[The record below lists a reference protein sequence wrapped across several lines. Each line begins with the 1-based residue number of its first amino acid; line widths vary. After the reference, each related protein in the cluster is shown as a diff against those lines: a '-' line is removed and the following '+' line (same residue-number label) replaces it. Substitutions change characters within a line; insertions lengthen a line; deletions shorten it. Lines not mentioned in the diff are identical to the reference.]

1 MDRDYYL
8 GIDMGTS
15 SVGWAVTDSQYNL
28 IRKKGKDLWGIREF
42 DEAKTSVERRINRIS
57 RRARQRHKIR
67 MAYIRNYFADAIS
80 EVDPSFYQRL
90 DNSKYHIDDKDEE
103 VRYKN
108 AIFND
113 VGFDDKS
120 YYKKYPT
127 VYHLRVD
134 LMDDIKEHDVRL
146 VYLAVANM
154 FKHRGHF
161 LNESVS
167 SENDSMSDEL
177 LYSQFIELADSML
190 NLSFKDGVAS
200 EILEVLSDRKLTKTV
215 KYEKVKDI
223 CGIDKSEKRNLEC
236 VKAIC
241 GRKFSPKIIFG
252 LEDVESK
259 SISFDDYSYDERED
273 EYESEVGSDNYQ
285 FIEILKQFYDKGVLS
300 GVLKGNKTLSHA
312 RVAEYNKHHEDLVL
326 LKKAYRR
333 HLSQE
338 QYDNMFRSE
347 EDGSYS
353 AYVNSDNSSKSGENG
368 KPYRRSYDN
377 RKRDDLYKRINKELK
392 GYSDDKDVQH
402 ILDEIQ
408 ESVFLP
414 KQLTAGNGIIP
425 NQVHAREMKMILDN
439 ASKYLEFLNTKDESG
454 LMVSERILQLF
465 SFHLPYYIGPVSEN
479 SKKYGGNGWVVRKE
493 EGPVLPW
500 NIEDKIDI
508 SKTSEEFMKKL
519 IRECTYISGEKVL
532 PKDSLIY
539 EKYRVLNEINNIR
552 IRGERISVELKQDIY
567 NELFLRGKRV
577 TRKQLLK
584 YINGRVPEQINDNDL
599 TGVDNTIANSLST
612 YGKFYSIFGEK
623 MKTDEYISMCEDIV
637 YWSTVYGDARNL
649 VEECVREINIKHNN
663 VIDSDAI
670 KRIRGFKFRD
680 WGRFSRGF
688 LETQG
693 CDTNTGE
700 IKSII
705 KALWDTN
712 YNLME
717 LINSEEFTY
726 KRELEDKKKKAV
738 TCLKEFKAEDLDEYY
753 FSAPVKRMIWQTLL
767 VIKELENVMGCPPKK
782 VFIEM
787 TRSEDEKGDK
797 GRKDSRQKQLIEL
810 YKNIKDEDIQWIS
823 EIKSKGE
830 SGALRSKK
838 LYLYY
843 LQMGKC
849 VYTGN
854 PIDLDELMSNSNNKY
869 DIDHVYPRHFVKD
882 DNILNNLVLV
892 EKESNAYKSDKY
904 PIEKVEPKAYEL
916 WKVLRT
922 NNLMSEE
929 KYKRLTCRK
938 EFTEEQKAGFIARQL
953 VETSQGTKGVAELIK
968 SLMPEP
974 DTKVIYAKGSNV
986 SSFRHKFELLKSRS
1000 VNDFHH
1006 AQDAYLNIV
1015 VGNVYYTKF
1024 TQNPMNFIKK
1034 EYMLDKEKNNYHL
1047 GKMYDRKV
1055 ERNGEVAWIPSKK
1068 NDVESGTI
1076 ITVKK
1081 MMAKNTPLLTRMNF
1095 EQTGAIANATLY
1107 SAKKASPDKYISLKA
1122 SDEKMK
1128 DVKKYGGFTS
1138 VSGAY
1143 FFLVEHEVKKK
1154 RIRTLEMVPIYK
1166 RDEIEK
1172 NENGLLKY
1180 CIDDLQLKEPIICI
1194 RKLKIQSLY
1203 QVNGYRV
1210 YVSGRTGQQII
1221 LRNATS
1227 MFLKPKWINY
1237 IHDIDKYN
1245 DTKVVKESL
1254 NCESNVELY
1263 DLILDKHNNG
1273 VYRKR
1278 PNSVGDK
1285 LSEKRDSFVGLE
1297 LEEQIKSL
1305 HEIIKLTEIGPA
1317 VGDLTILGESKNC
1330 GKMLNSKNVSNSNE
1344 FLLINQSVTGLY
1356 ENIIDLKTV

>member
-1 MDRDYYL
+1 MGKDYYL
-8 GIDMGTS
+8 GLDMGTS

-28 IRKKGKDLWGIREF
+28 LRRKGKDLWGIREF
-42 DEAKTSVERRINRIS
+42 EEAKTSVDRRTNRVS
-57 RRARQRHKIR
+57 RRAHQRHKIR
-67 MAYIRNYFADAIS
+67 MAYVRNYFADAIN

-90 DNSKYHIDDKDEE
+90 DNSKYHIEDKDEE

-108 AIFND
+108 ALFND
-113 VGFDDKS
+113 VDFDDKS
-120 YYKKYPT
+120 YYEKYPT
-127 VYHLRVD
+127 IYHLRVD
-134 LMDDIKEHDVRL
+134 LMDNHNAHDVRL
-146 VYLAVANM
+146 VYLAIANM

-167 SENDSMSDEL
+167 SEDDGMSDGL
-177 LYSQFIELADSML
+177 LYSQFVELADSLL
-190 NLSFKDGVAS
+190 NISFKEGAS
-200 EILEVLSDRKLTKTV
+200 EDIMTVLSDRKLTKTA
-215 KYEKVKDI
+215 KYEKIKDI
-223 CGIDKSEKRNLEC
+223 CGIDKSEKKNLEC
-236 VKAIC
+236 IKAIC
-241 GRKFSPKIIFG
+241 GRSFSPKVLFEM
-252 LEDVESK
+252 EDIELK
-259 SISFDDYSYDERED
+259 SITFDDFSYDEKED

-285 FIEILKQFYDKGVLS
+285 VIEILKQLYDKGVLS
-300 GVLKGNKTLSHA
+300 GILKGNRSLSHA
-312 RVAEYNKHHEDLVL
+312 RVAEYYKHHEDLML
-326 LKKAYRR
+326 LKKVYRK

-338 QYDNMFRSE
+338 EYDSMFRSE

-353 AYVNSDNSSKSGENG
+353 AYVNSDNSSRSGENG
-368 KPYRRSYDN
+368 KSYRRSYSN
-377 RKRDDLYKRINKELK
+377 RKREDLYKRINKDLK
-392 GYSDDKDVQH
+392 DYSDDKDVQY
-402 ILDEIQ
+402 ILGEIK

-425 NQVHAREMKMILDN
+425 NQVHAREMKVILDN
-439 ASKYLEFLNTKDESG
+439 ASKYLDFLNAKDESG
-454 LMVSERILQLF
+454 LTVSERILQLF

-493 EGPVLPW
+493 DGPVLPW
-500 NIEDKIDI
+500 NIDEKIDVA
-508 SKTSEEFMKKL
+508 KTSEGFIKRL

-532 PKDSLIY
+532 PKNSLIY

-552 IRGERISVELKQDIY
+552 VRGERITVGLKQDIY

-584 YINGRVPEQINDNDL
+584 YINGRMPDQISDNDL

-623 MKTDEYISMCEDIV
+623 MKTDEYKSMCEDIV

-649 VEECVREINIKHNN
+649 LDERIVEINEKHNN
-663 VIDSDAI
+663 VMDSDTI
-670 KRIRGFKFRD
+670 KRIRGFKFKD
-680 WGRFSRGF
+680 WGRFSRRF
-688 LETQG
+688 LEMNG
-693 CDTNTGE
+693 CDISTGE

-705 KALWDTN
+705 RALWETN

-726 KRELEDKKKKAV
+726 KKELEDKKKKAV
-738 TCLKEFKAEDLDEYY
+738 SCLNEFKAEDLDEYY

-767 VIKELENVMGCPPKK
+767 VIKELEHVMGCPPKR

-787 TRSEDEKGDK
+787 TRSEEEKGDK
-797 GRKDSRQKQLIEL
+797 GRKDSRKKQLIEL
-810 YKNIKDEDIQWIS
+810 YQNIKDEDAQWIS
-823 EIKSKGE
+823 EIKARGE
-830 SGALRSKK
+830 SGELRSKK

-869 DIDHVYPRHFVKD
+869 DIDHIYPRHFVKD

-892 EKESNAYKSDKY
+892 EKESNAYKSDRY

-916 WKVLRT
+916 WKALRT

-953 VETSQGTKGVAELIK
+953 VETSQGTKGVAELLK

-974 DTKVIYAKGSNV
+974 YTKVVYAKGSNV
-986 SSFRHKFELLKSRS
+986 SSFRHKFKLLKSRS

-1015 VGNVYYTKF
+1015 VGNVYFTKF

-1034 EYMLDKEKNNYHL
+1034 EYALDKEKNNYHL
-1047 GKMYDRKV
+1047 GKMFDKKV
-1055 ERNGEVAWIPSKK
+1055 ERNGEIAWIPSK
-1068 NDVESGTI
+1068 NDDEQSGTI

-1107 SAKKASPDKYISLKA
+1107 SAKKASSKNYIPFKS
-1122 SDEKMK
+1122 SDGKMQ
-1128 DVKKYGGFTS
+1128 DVEKYGGFTS

-1143 FFLVEHEVKKK
+1143 FFLVEHEVKNR

-1166 RDEIEK
+1166 KEQIEK
-1172 NENGLLKY
+1172 KEDGLLQY
-1180 CIDDLQLKEPIICI
+1180 CIDDLHLKEPIICTK
-1194 RKLKIQSLY
+1194 KLKIQSLY
-1203 QVNGYRV
+1203 QINGYRV
-1210 YVSGRTGQQII
+1210 CITGRTGQQII

-1227 MFLKPKWINY
+1227 LFLDQKWINY
-1237 IHDIDKYN
+1237 IHDIDKYI
-1245 DTKVVKESL
+1245 DRKVVNESL
-1254 NCESNVELY
+1254 NCEDNIELY
-1263 DLILDKHNNG
+1263 DLLLDKHSNG
-1273 VYRKR
+1273 VYRKK
-1278 PNSVGDK
+1278 PNSMGDV
-1285 LSEKRDSFVGLE
+1285 LADKRDLFINLQF
-1297 LEEQIKSL
+1297 EEQIKSL
-1305 HEIIKLTEIGPA
+1305 YEIVKLTEIGPA
-1317 VGDLTILGESKNC
+1317 IGDLTLLNESKYS
-1330 GKMLNSKNVSNSNE
+1330 GKMRNSKNISNTSE

>member
-1 MDRDYYL
+1 MGKDYYL
-8 GIDMGTS
+8 GLDMGTS

-28 IRKKGKDLWGIREF
+28 LRRKGKDLWGIREF
-42 DEAKTSVERRINRIS
+42 EEAKTSVDRRTNRVS

-67 MAYIRNYFADAIS
+67 MAYVRNYFADAIND
-80 EVDPSFYQRL
+80 VDPSFYQRL
-90 DNSKYHIDDKDEE
+90 DNSKYHIEDKDEE

-108 AIFND
+108 ALFND
-113 VGFDDKS
+113 VDFDDKS
-120 YYKKYPT
+120 YYEKYPT
-127 VYHLRVD
+127 IYHLRVD
-134 LMDDIKEHDVRL
+134 LMDNHNAHDVRL
-146 VYLAVANM
+146 VYLAIANM

-161 LNESVS
+161 LNESVA
-167 SENDSMSDEL
+167 SEDDGMSDEL
-177 LYSQFIELADSML
+177 LYSQFVEMADSLL
-190 NLSFKDGVAS
+190 NISFKEDAS
-200 EILEVLSDRKLTKTV
+200 EDIMKVLSDRKLTKTV
-215 KYEKVKDI
+215 KYERIKDI
-223 CGIDKSEKRNLEC
+223 CGLDKSEKKNLEC
-236 VKAIC
+236 IKAIC
-241 GRKFSPKIIFG
+241 GRSFSPKVLFEM
-252 LEDVESK
+252 EDIELK
-259 SISFDDYSYDERED
+259 SITFDDFSYDEKED

-285 FIEILKQFYDKGVLS
+285 VIEILKQLYDKGVLS
-300 GVLKGNKTLSHA
+300 GILKGNKSLSHA
-312 RVAEYNKHHEDLVL
+312 RVAEYNKHHEDLMM
-326 LKKAYRR
+326 LKKVYRK

-338 QYDNMFRSE
+338 EYDNMFRSE

-353 AYVNSDNSSKSGENG
+353 AYVNSDNSSRSGENG
-368 KPYRRSYDN
+368 KSYRRSYAN

-392 GYSDDKDVQH
+392 DYSDDKDVQY
-402 ILDEIQ
+402 ILDEIK
-408 ESVFLP
+408 ESIFLP

-425 NQVHAREMKMILDN
+425 NQVHAREMRMILDN
-439 ASKYLEFLNTKDESG
+439 ASRYLDFLNTKDESG
-454 LMVSERILQLF
+454 LTVSERILQLF

-500 NIEDKIDI
+500 NMDEKIDVA
-508 SKTSEEFMKKL
+508 KTSEEFIKRL

-532 PKDSLIY
+532 PKNSLVY

-552 IRGERISVELKQDIY
+552 VKGERISVGLKQDIY

-577 TRKQLLK
+577 TRKQLLR
-584 YINGRVPEQINDNDL
+584 YINGRMSEQISDNDL

-623 MKTDEYISMCEDIV
+623 MMTDEYKGMCEDIV

-649 VEECVREINIKHNN
+649 LDERIIEINEKHNN
-663 VIDSDAI
+663 VMDSDTI
-670 KRIRGFKFRD
+670 KRIRGFKFKD
-680 WGRFSRGF
+680 WGRFSRRF
-688 LETQG
+688 LEMKG
-693 CDTNTGE
+693 CDTSTGE
-700 IKSII
+700 IKSVIR
-705 KALWDTN
+705 ALWETN

-726 KRELEDKKKKAV
+726 QKELEDKKKKAV
-738 TCLKEFKAEDLDEYY
+738 LCLNEFKAEDLDEYY

-767 VIKELENVMGCPPKK
+767 VIKELEHVMGCPPKR

-787 TRSEDEKGDK
+787 TRSEEEKGDK

-810 YKNIKDEDIQWIS
+810 YQSIKDEDTQWIS
-823 EIKSKGE
+823 EIKAMGE
-830 SGALRSKK
+830 SGELRSKK

-869 DIDHVYPRHFVKD
+869 DIDHIYPRHFVKD

-892 EKESNAYKSDKY
+892 EKESNAYKSDRY

-916 WKVLRT
+916 WKALRT

-953 VETSQGTKGVAELIK
+953 VETSQGTKGVAELLK

-974 DTKVIYAKGSNV
+974 YTKVVYAKGSNV
-986 SSFRHKFELLKSRS
+986 SSFRHKFKLLKSRS

-1015 VGNVYYTKF
+1015 VGNVYFTKF

-1034 EYMLDKEKNNYHL
+1034 EYALDKEKNNYHL
-1047 GKMYDRKV
+1047 GKMFDKKV
-1055 ERNGEVAWIPSKK
+1055 ERNGEIAWIPSK
-1068 NDVESGTI
+1068 NDDEQSGTI

-1107 SAKKASPDKYISLKA
+1107 SAKKASPKNYIPLKS
-1122 SDEKMK
+1122 SDEKMR
-1128 DVKKYGGFTS
+1128 DVEKYGGFGT
-1138 VSGAY
+1138 VKGAY

-1154 RIRTLEMVPIYK
+1154 RVRTLEIVPLYLK
-1166 RDEIEK
+1166 DEIENNK
-1172 NENGLLKY
+1172 DGLLDYCVKNLKLANPTIKVKKIKY
-1180 CIDDLQLKEPIICI
+1180 
-1194 RKLKIQSLY
+1194 QSLC
-1203 QVNGYRV
+1203 QINGYRV
-1210 YVSGRTGQQII
+1210 HITGKSDNNIL

-1227 MFLKPKWINY
+1227 LFLDQDWVNY
-1237 IHDIDKYN
+1237 IHDIDKY
-1245 DTKVVKESL
+1245 VESHIKNNTL
-1254 NCESNVELY
+1254 NSESNIKLY
-1263 DLILDKHNNG
+1263 DVITKRYVSGVFNN
-1273 VYRKR
+1273 R
-1278 PNSVGDK
+1278 PNNIVKTLVDGRDEFIH
-1285 LSEKRDSFVGLE
+1285 LSE
-1297 LEEQIKSL
+1297 EEQVICLSQIIKSS
-1305 HEIIKLTEIGPA
+1305 EIGF
-1317 VGDLTILGESKNC
+1317 GITNLTLIKGKSTAGKIRKSKNIT
-1330 GKMLNSKNVSNSNE
+1330 KEDE

-1356 ENIIDLKTV
+1356 ENTIDLKMV